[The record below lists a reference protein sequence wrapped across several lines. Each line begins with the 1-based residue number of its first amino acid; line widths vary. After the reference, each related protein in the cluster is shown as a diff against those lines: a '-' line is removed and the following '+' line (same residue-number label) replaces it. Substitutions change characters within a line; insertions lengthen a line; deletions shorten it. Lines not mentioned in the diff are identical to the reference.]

1 MNKCFKVEVDENGV
15 SMVIHGNVMDISANI
30 AAVLKLIYDKFNKD
44 TKEIF
49 KTNMKA
55 IVNNELYAKTLE
67 ELDKDLE
74 ELDKDIENR
83 AKATMEKLFN
93 KGLFSEDK

>member
-1 MNKCFKVEVDENGV
+1 MNKCFKVDIDENGV
-15 SMVIHGNVMDISANI
+15 SMVINGNVMDISASI
-30 AAVLKLIYDKFNKD
+30 ASVLKLIYNKFDKD

-55 IVNNELYAKTLE
+55 IVNNELYAKTS
-67 ELDKDLE
+67 E

-93 KGLFSEDK
+93 KGLFGEDK